1 MTRTQLA
8 PLFLA
13 QVKRFVAEGS
23 LVLVPRRASLE
34 FMADRGM
41 TMATL
46 EEIIL
51 SLEVDDCF
59 DGPERDRDPRFA
71 NNWTVAEF
79 SPSFEGEK
87 LYLKLSI
94 RVDMTQAKCLS
105 VKAFVERCED
115 E

>member
-1 MTRTQLA
+1 MTRTQFA

-13 QVKRFVAEGS
+13 QVKRFVAEGP
-23 LVLVPRRASLE
+23 LVLVPRRASLA

-59 DGPERDRDPRFA
+59 DGPKGTGIHVSQTTGPLPSSPLHSKERSC
-71 NNWTVAEF
+71 T
-79 SPSFEGEK
+79 
-87 LYLKLSI
+87 
-94 RVDMTQAKCLS
+94 
-105 VKAFVERCED
+105 
-115 E
+115 